1 LESLVN
7 VGRPIVAAAA
17 FQAAGPLRDFLNFT
31 VADAGSAGAQA
42 LMRSVH
48 DSAHGLDIVVP
59 AAVAHIMG
67 VTDLMPELRTFA
79 A

>member
-1 LESLVN
+1 MRGGQSWLQPPFR
-7 VGRPIVAAAA
+7 RP
-17 FQAAGPLRDFLNFT
+17 GLRGFLNFT

-42 LMRSVH
+42 LMRPVD
-48 DSAHGLDIVVP
+48 DSAHGLNIDVP
-59 AAVAHIMG
+59 APVAHIMG